1 MQTARGFYKLKAVN
15 CSKNILIKQNEV
27 NFVDFLSCRWSVNF
41 GDINSVMHVIYPIDG
56 KTQLVWAQT
65 EILDGG
71 VS

>member
-1 MQTARGFYKLKAVN
+1 
-15 CSKNILIKQNEV
+15 
-27 NFVDFLSCRWSVNF
+27 VNF